1 MPCIFLML
9 LSVAAAA
16 VPSNDAAAAG
26 SIADAELTE
35 VFVPG
40 GDIYE
45 RGDILDAVPEF
56 VAQLN
61 LPAIY
66 VDLGFLPS
74 RYILVERPGLPPLSD
89 GTRLR
94 PERTIQPLEQVR
106 GTVRQALDAFCRL
119 NPSFSWRMDAG
130 VVSLV
135 HRGSDSTLLQT
146 LLGTRLEQFTTSNE
160 PMDKAIITLTH
171 AARDAASLQ
180 DDSRRWRM
188 YHQRGV
194 PVLPPR
200 CALDRPVTVNL
211 TAVTVREVLHEFL
224 RLQPGGVLLV
234 YDEADNQEPENE
246 ARRRA
251 EVIFTSISPERR
263 RIALDSLVR
272 CLDPTYEPL
281 HGYATKAVRG
291 NDAQRELSRRYHF
304 HPDEVGR
311 ALMQPDGMPR
321 IIERAGLLE
330 LSDRTMWL
338 YLLNNPELSRQ
349 TIELVLALK
358 DRDRRYEGV
367 KDFSCSFTKKTKDLF
382 LPLWKSLTNDAD
394 PRVAARARQ
403 MLEWWTKE

>member
-1 MPCIFLML
+1 MPFALMMIL
-9 LSVAAAA
+9 TVAAAA
-16 VPSNDAAAAG
+16 APSHGAPAG
-26 SIADAELTE
+26 GAVLDAEVAE

-40 GDIYE
+40 GDIHN

-61 LPAIY
+61 LPAIH

-74 RYILVERPGLPPLSD
+74 RYLLVERPGLPPLSD

-94 PERTIQPLEQVR
+94 PERTIQPFEQAR

-119 NPSFSWRMDAG
+119 NPSFSWRMDSR

-135 HRGSDSTLLQT
+135 HRGSDSTVLQT
-146 LLGTRLEQFTTSNE
+146 LLGARLGHFTTSNE
-160 PMDKAIITLTH
+160 PLAKAIIALTF
-171 AARDAASLQ
+171 AAREAASLP
-180 DDSRRWRM
+180 DDPQRWRM
-188 YHQRGV
+188 YHERGV

-200 CALDRPVTVNL
+200 CALDRPVTVDL

-234 YDEADNQEPENE
+234 YDEADNQAPENE

-251 EVIFTSISPERR
+251 EVIFTSISPERPR
-263 RIALDSLVR
+263 LPLDTLVL

-281 HGYATKAVRG
+281 HGYATKAVRAD
-291 NDAQRELSRRYHF
+291 DAQRELSRRYHF
-304 HPDEVGR
+304 HPVEVGR

-321 IIERAGLLE
+321 IIEQAGLRE
-330 LSDRTMWL
+330 LLDRTMWL
-338 YLLNNPELSRQ
+338 YLLNNPDLSRQ

-367 KDFSCSFTKKTKDLF
+367 KAFSCSFTERTKDLC
-382 LPLWKSLTNDAD
+382 LPLWKSLTDDAD
-394 PRVAARARQ
+394 PRVAARAKQ
-403 MLEWWTKE
+403 MLGWWAKE